1 MNSVY
6 IRMALYF
13 LAPLVGLL
21 PGVAYDQTA
30 ATILI
35 DLDAAAIGLAGSA
48 IFTTGIF
55 AIWGK
60 K

>member
-21 PGVAYDQTA
+21 PGFHYDQTT